1 MKFSESWLREWVN
14 PNVSTQQIVDQLT
27 MAGLEVDAV
36 EPVAGDFSGVI
47 VGEIIDTQQ
56 HPDAD
61 KLRVCKVAGHP
72 EGEKQVV
79 CGAPNA
85 RIGIKIPFATVGASL
100 PPGDDGKAFK
110 IKKAKL
116 RGVESFGML
125 CAQTELQAG
134 EDDDGLWELPLD
146 APVGTDLREYLG
158 LNDKIIEVDLTPN
171 RSDCLSIKGLARE
184 LGVLNKM
191 DVHQP
196 VIDPVAAGIDDT
208 FSVSLGAGQACPRY
222 LGRVIKGIDISA
234 PSPLWLQEK
243 LRRSGIRTIDAVVDV
258 TNYIL
263 LELGQP
269 MHAFDLAKLNGG
281 INVRLALEGEKLT
294 LLNDQEVELK
304 ADSLVIADE
313 SGALALAGVMGGA
326 SSAVSDETVDL
337 FLESAFFDPIAIAG
351 RARGYGLHTDSSH
364 RFERGVDYEGAQ
376 EALERATALLL
387 GIVGGEAGPV
397 TLVES
402 EADLP
407 AERSVSLSKARIESG
422 LGFAIPSDEVV
433 DILTRLGLGLTA
445 SNDAGWTFTVPSY
458 RFDISIEADLLEELA
473 RIYGYNNLPTTT
485 VRIPAQLPN
494 KAEAV
499 NSVDKLKDHM
509 ASRGYREVITYSF
522 IDPSMH
528 KLVSGEQASVP
539 IINPISNDMGIM
551 RTSLLPGLLNT
562 LSKNVKRQAQRVR
575 IFETGLTFVAEG
587 DLNPETLEGLKQPAM
602 FAGLVY
608 GSRAPMSWH
617 GDKDD
622 VDFYDVKG
630 DVESLLAHT
639 GLEVSFD
646 AAEVSALHPGQ
657 TAKVSLAGVEVG
669 FLGALHPEVAK
680 QLDLPKAAYV
690 FQLCLASLTQA
701 QVPAFNVLS
710 RFPEVARDLAI
721 LVDKGVNA
729 AAIEAEIRSVAGDY
743 LKNLKIFDVYSGKG
757 IDPQRKS
764 LAFNLIFQHP
774 SRTLTEDEIS
784 APMDQIVKKLE
795 QSFNAQLR

>member
-14 PNVSTQQIVDQLT
+14 PSASTQQIVDQLT

-36 EPVAGDFSGVI
+36 EPVAGEFSGVI
-47 VGEIIDTQQ
+47 VGEILAAEQ

-61 KLRVCKVAGHP
+61 KLRVCTVAGHP

-85 RIGIKIPFATVGASL
+85 RVGIKIPFATVGASL
-100 PPGDDGKAFK
+100 PPGEDGKPFK

-125 CAQTELQAG
+125 CGQTELQAG
-134 EDDDGLWELPLD
+134 DDDDGLWELALN
-146 APVGTDLREYLG
+146 APVGADLREYLS
-158 LNDKIIEVDLTPN
+158 LNDRIIEVDLTPN

-191 DVHQP
+191 DVTEP
-196 VIDPVAAGIDDT
+196 TIEPVAPSIEDV
-208 FSVSLGAGQACPRY
+208 FSVSLSAGSACPRY
-222 LGRVIKGIDISA
+222 VGRVIKGVDISA
-234 PSPLWLQEK
+234 ESPLWLQEK

-258 TNYIL
+258 TNFIL

-281 INVRLALEGEKLT
+281 INVRMATAGEKLT

-304 ADSLVIADE
+304 PDGLVIADE

-326 SSAVSDETVDL
+326 ASAVTTETKDI

-364 RFERGVDYEGAQ
+364 RFERGVDYNGAQ
-376 EALERATALLL
+376 AALERATEILLS
-387 GIVGGEAGPV
+387 IVGGEAGPV
-397 TLVES
+397 TVVES
-402 EADLP
+402 ESELP
-407 AERSVSLSKARIESG
+407 AERSVELSKERIESG
-422 LGFAIPSDEVV
+422 LGFPIPAAEVT
-433 DILTRLGLGLTA
+433 DILTRLGLSLTD
-445 SNDAGWTFTVPSY
+445 SNDQGWTFTVPSY
-458 RFDISIEADLLEELA
+458 RFDIAIEADLLEELA

-485 VRIPAQLPN
+485 VRIPAQLPH
-494 KAEAV
+494 KTEAV
-499 NSVDKLKDHM
+499 TGVDKLKNHM

-522 IDPSMH
+522 IDPALH
-528 KLVSGEQASVP
+528 TLINGEQPSVP
-539 IINPISNDMGIM
+539 IINPISSDMGIM
-551 RTSLLPGLLNT
+551 RTSLLPGLLST

-587 DLNPETLEGLKQPAM
+587 DLNPETLEGLKQPSM
-602 FAGLVY
+602 FGGLIY
-608 GSRAPMSWH
+608 GARAPIGWH
-617 GDKDD
+617 ADKDD
-622 VDFYDVKG
+622 VDFYDAKG
-630 DVESLLAHT
+630 DVESLLAYT
-639 GLEVSFD
+639 GLPVTFEAGEVN
-646 AAEVSALHPGQ
+646 ALHPGQ
-657 TAKVSLAGVEVG
+657 TALVSLGG
-669 FLGALHPEVAK
+669 RSIGYIGALHPEVAK
-680 QLDLPKAAYV
+680 KLDLPKTAYV
-690 FQLCLASLTQA
+690 FELCLDALKQA
-701 QVPAFNVLS
+701 QVPAFNPLS
-710 RFPEVARDLAI
+710 RYPEVARDLAI
-721 LVDKGVNA
+721 LVDKSVSGA
-729 AAIEAEIRSVAGDY
+729 ALESKIRSVAGNY

-764 LAFNLIFQHP
+764 IAFNLIFQHP

-784 APMDQIVKKLE
+784 APMDEIVKQLE